1 MKSML
6 KKILLLVAVGAVAFA
21 CKDVKPDPKPKPKP
35 EPEPS
40 VFKIAINVADGEQYT
55 SQIDS
60 VEAYYSTKEFNTVV
74 LRRMPYNNGKFEL
87 ELLDTIQNKDF
98 QTIVEYYAL
107 KSVIQDVSVSDATT
121 LIAPIEIRCLK
132 DGKITG
138 YYITPRF
145 TVEGADHSS
154 GKYYYCDKNC
164 ELSMDKKIDPIYYVM
179 KLKLVKG
186 YNFIQS
192 INYYENNEMK
202 IVFSTEQQGDF
213 VWKIWK
219 EEHDDDEF

>member
-6 KKILLLVAVGAVAFA
+6 KKVLLLVAVGVIAFA
-21 CKDVKPDPKPKPKP
+21 CKDVKPEPKPKP

-40 VFKIAINVADGEQYT
+40 VFKIAINVAGGEQYT

-60 VEAYYSTKEFNTVV
+60 VEAYYSTKELNTVV
-74 LRRMPYNNGKFEL
+74 LRRVPYNNGKFEL

-107 KSVIQDVSVSDATT
+107 KSIIKDVSVSDATT

-132 DGKITG
+132 DGKTTG

>member
-1 MKSML
+1 M
-6 KKILLLVAVGAVAFA
+6 
-21 CKDVKPDPKPKPKP
+21 
-35 EPEPS
+35 
-40 VFKIAINVADGEQYT
+40 
-55 SQIDS
+55 
-60 VEAYYSTKEFNTVV
+60 
-74 LRRMPYNNGKFEL
+74 

-107 KSVIQDVSVSDATT
+107 KSIIKDVSVSDATT

-132 DGKITG
+132 DGKTTG

-164 ELSMDKKIDPIYYVM
+164 ELSMDKKTDPIHYIM
-179 KLKLVKG
+179 NLKLVKG

>member
-6 KKILLLVAVGAVAFA
+6 KRILLLVAVSVVAFA
-21 CKDVKPDPKPKPKP
+21 CKDVKPKPKP

-40 VFKIAINVADGEQYT
+40 VFKIAINVAGGEQYT

-74 LRRMPYNNGKFEL
+74 LRRVPYNNGKFEL

-132 DGKITG
+132 DGKTTG

-164 ELSMDKKIDPIYYVM
+164 ELSMDKKIDAIHYIM
-179 KLKLVKG
+179 NLKLAKG

>member
-6 KKILLLVAVGAVAFA
+6 KKILLLVAVGVVAFA
-21 CKDVKPDPKPKPKP
+21 CKDVKPEPKP

-40 VFKIAINVADGEQYT
+40 VFKITINVADGEQYT
-55 SQIDS
+55 SHIDS

-74 LRRMPYNNGKFEL
+74 LRRVPYNNGKFEL

-107 KSVIQDVSVSDATT
+107 KSIIKDVSVSDATT

-132 DGKITG
+132 DGKTTG

-145 TVEGADHSS
+145 TVEGADLSS
-154 GKYYYCDKNC
+154 GKYYYCDKN
-164 ELSMDKKIDPIYYVM
+164 
-179 KLKLVKG
+179 
-186 YNFIQS
+186 
-192 INYYENNEMK
+192 
-202 IVFSTEQQGDF
+202 
-213 VWKIWK
+213 
-219 EEHDDDEF
+219 

>member
-1 MKSML
+1 ML
-6 KKILLLVAVGAVAFA
+6 KRILLLVAVGVVAFA
-21 CKDVKPDPKPKPKP
+21 CKDVKPEPKPKP

-40 VFKIAINVADGEQYT
+40 VFKIAINVAGGEQYT

-74 LRRMPYNNGKFEL
+74 LRRVPYNNGKFEL

-107 KSVIQDVSVSDATT
+107 KSVIKDVSVSDATT

>member
-40 VFKIAINVADGEQYT
+40 VFKIAIN
-55 SQIDS
+55 IDS

>member
-1 MKSML
+1 ML

-40 VFKIAINVADGEQYT
+40 VFKIAINVAGGEQYT

-74 LRRMPYNNGKFEL
+74 LRRVPYNNGKFEL

-132 DGKITG
+132 DGKTTG

-164 ELSMDKKIDPIYYVM
+164 ELSMGKKIDPIYYIM
-179 KLKLVKG
+179 NLKLVKG

>member
-6 KKILLLVAVGAVAFA
+6 KRILLLVAVGAVAFA
-21 CKDVKPDPKPKPKP
+21 CKDVKPDPKP
-35 EPEPS
+35 EPETS
-40 VFKIAINVADGEQYT
+40 VFKIAINVAGGEQYT

-74 LRRMPYNNGKFEL
+74 LRRVPYNNGKFEL

-164 ELSMDKKIDPIYYVM
+164 ELSMDKKIDPIYYIM

>member
-1 MKSML
+1 ML

-60 VEAYYSTKEFNTVV
+60 VEAYYSTKVFNTGV
-74 LRRMPYNNGKFEL
+74 LRRVPYNNGKFEL

-107 KSVIQDVSVSDATT
+107 KSVINDVSVSDATT

-213 VWKIWK
+213 VLKIWK

>member
-6 KKILLLVAVGAVAFA
+6 KKILLLVAVGVVAFA
-21 CKDVKPDPKPKPKP
+21 CKDVKPEPKPKP

-40 VFKIAINVADGEQYT
+40 VFKIAINVAGGEQYT

-74 LRRMPYNNGKFEL
+74 LRRVPYNNGKFEL

-164 ELSMDKKIDPIYYVM
+164 ELSMDKKIDPIYYIM
-179 KLKLVKG
+179 NLKLAKG

>member
-1 MKSML
+1 ML

-74 LRRMPYNNGKFEL
+74 LRRVPYNNGKFEL

-107 KSVIQDVSVSDATT
+107 KSVTRRVCK
-121 LIAPIEIRCLK
+121 RCYNTDSPHRNKMSQRRQNNGILHH
-132 DGKITG
+132 
-138 YYITPRF
+138 P
-145 TVEGADHSS
+145 S
-154 GKYYYCDKNC
+154 
-164 ELSMDKKIDPIYYVM
+164 IYGRGSRP
-179 KLKLVKG
+179 LFRQILLLR
-186 YNFIQS
+186 
-192 INYYENNEMK
+192 
-202 IVFSTEQQGDF
+202 
-213 VWKIWK
+213 
-219 EEHDDDEF
+219 

>member
-1 MKSML
+1 MRNAIGKF
-6 KKILLLVAVGAVAFA
+6 LLLVAVGVVAIA

-40 VFKIAINVADGEQYT
+40 VFKIAINVAGGEQYT

-74 LRRMPYNNGKFEL
+74 LRRVPYNNGKFEL

-107 KSVIQDVSVSDATT
+107 KSVIKDVSVSDATT

-164 ELSMDKKIDPIYYVM
+164 ELSMDKKIDPIYYIM
-179 KLKLVKG
+179 NLKLVKG

>member
-1 MKSML
+1 MRNAIGKF
-6 KKILLLVAVGAVAFA
+6 LLLVAVGVVAIA
-21 CKDVKPDPKPKPKP
+21 CKDVKPEPKPKP

-40 VFKIAINVADGEQYT
+40 VFKIAINVAGGEQYT

-74 LRRMPYNNGKFEL
+74 LRRVPYNNGKFEL

-107 KSVIQDVSVSDATT
+107 KSVIKDVSVSDATT

-164 ELSMDKKIDPIYYVM
+164 ELSMDKKIDPIYYIM
-179 KLKLVKG
+179 NLKLVKG

>member
-6 KKILLLVAVGAVAFA
+6 KRILLLVAVGAVAFA
-21 CKDVKPDPKPKPKP
+21 CKDVKPDPKP
-35 EPEPS
+35 EPETS
-40 VFKIAINVADGEQYT
+40 VFKIAINVAGGEQYT

-74 LRRMPYNNGKFEL
+74 LRRVPYNNGKFEL

-107 KSVIQDVSVSDATT
+107 KSVIKDVSVSDATT

-164 ELSMDKKIDPIYYVM
+164 ELSMDKKIDPIYYIM
-179 KLKLVKG
+179 NLKLVKG

>member
-74 LRRMPYNNGKFEL
+74 LRRVPYNNGKFEL
-87 ELLDTIQNKDF
+87 ELLDTI
-98 QTIVEYYAL
+98 
-107 KSVIQDVSVSDATT
+107 
-121 LIAPIEIRCLK
+121 
-132 DGKITG
+132 
-138 YYITPRF
+138 
-145 TVEGADHSS
+145 
-154 GKYYYCDKNC
+154 
-164 ELSMDKKIDPIYYVM
+164 
-179 KLKLVKG
+179 
-186 YNFIQS
+186 
-192 INYYENNEMK
+192 
-202 IVFSTEQQGDF
+202 
-213 VWKIWK
+213 
-219 EEHDDDEF
+219 

>member
-1 MKSML
+1 
-6 KKILLLVAVGAVAFA
+6 
-21 CKDVKPDPKPKPKP
+21 
-35 EPEPS
+35 
-40 VFKIAINVADGEQYT
+40 
-55 SQIDS
+55 
-60 VEAYYSTKEFNTVV
+60 
-74 LRRMPYNNGKFEL
+74 MPYNNGKFEL

>member
-1 MKSML
+1 MRNAIGKF
-6 KKILLLVAVGAVAFA
+6 LLLVAVGAVAFA

>member
-6 KKILLLVAVGAVAFA
+6 KKILLLVAVSVVAFA
-21 CKDVKPDPKPKPKP
+21 CKDVKPDPKP

-40 VFKIAINVADGEQYT
+40 VFKIAINVAGGEQYT

-74 LRRMPYNNGKFEL
+74 LQRVPYNNGKFEL

-164 ELSMDKKIDPIYYVM
+164 ELSMDKKIDPIYYIM
-179 KLKLVKG
+179 NLKLVKG